1 MGIVDYD
8 NNDLNAQQL
17 YGLEVTGDKQPYNDN
32 NPKHI
37 DINQIDQL
45 TLADYRLTPADVNE
59 FMFGIRVIDPETG
72 QELPDSYW
80 THFIAKSVS
89 KAEMILGISIF
100 PQVRA
105 KERTDFDSSN
115 FVHNNF
121 IQTDYRPI
129 IQVQSIGMN
138 FNNQR
143 IINYPSP
150 MWKIYHLTGQLET
163 FPANL
168 LYGGGGAVDTSLS
181 AYQLGLLGAPFIGN
195 AMSYGYNNTPQINEV
210 TYVSGLLQPVN
221 PLAPKAWEM
230 PEALSSLIAKYTLK
244 EVLEIWGELILKPGQ
259 AATSIAVDGM
269 SQHIDTTLSAE
280 NTGATARIML
290 IDKEIDELL
299 TGLQSYFGS
308 VSPTIL

>member
-8 NNDLNAQQL
+8 DNNINAQQFS
-17 YGLEVTGDKQPYNDN
+17 GLEVTGEKQPYNDN

-37 DINQIDQL
+37 DIDQIEKL

-59 FMFGIRVIDPETG
+59 YMYGIRVIDPETG
-72 QELPDSYW
+72 QVMPDSYW

-89 KAEMILGISIF
+89 KAEMALGISIF
-100 PQVRA
+100 PQMRA
-105 KERTDFDSSN
+105 KERTDFDSSS

-129 IQVQSIGMN
+129 IQVQSIGMT

-150 MWKIYHLTGQLET
+150 MWKIYHLAGQLET

-181 AYQLGLLGAPFIGN
+181 AYQLGLLGFPYVGN
-195 AMSYGYNNTPQINEV
+195 AMSNGYNHTPQINEV
-210 TYVSGLLQPVN
+210 TYVSGLLPPIH

-230 PEALSSLIAKYTLK
+230 PEALRALIAKYALK

-259 AATSIAVDGM
+259 AATSISVDGM

-290 IDKEIDELL
+290 INKEIDELL
-299 TGLQSYFGS
+299 AGLKGYFGA
-308 VSPTIL
+308 VSQVIL